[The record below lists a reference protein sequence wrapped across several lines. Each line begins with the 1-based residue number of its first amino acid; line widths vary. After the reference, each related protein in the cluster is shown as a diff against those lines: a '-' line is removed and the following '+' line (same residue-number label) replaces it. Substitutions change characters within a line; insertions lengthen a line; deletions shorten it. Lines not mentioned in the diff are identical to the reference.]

1 MPCSMIQRH
10 IIINQVSLKK
20 TYRLT
25 LQRKQMSLKST
36 PFPVSE
42 RRDEGLLPISDSC
55 QQLTSEL

>member
-1 MPCSMIQRH
+1 MIQRH